1 MALTVVILAAG
12 QGTRM
17 KSALPKVLQPL
28 AGRPLLAHV
37 LDRAEALKPARIV
50 VVYGHGGDLV
60 RETFADRGLQWA
72 LQSEQLGTGHAV
84 QQAVPDIPDDHRV
97 LVLCGDVP
105 QIKTSSLEPM
115 VSGASDGVTVL
126 TANLPDPTGYGR
138 IVRKGG
144 AVTGIVEHK
153 DATEEELA
161 ITEINTGMMA
171 APADRLKRWLAN
183 LKADNAQQEYYLTD
197 IIGMA
202 IADGLPVN
210 AVSTARPEEGLGV
223 NDRRQLAEAER
234 GLQRDYANAL
244 MAAGATLADPSRIDV
259 RGDVR
264 VGQDVFIDV
273 NVVLEGEVELGD
285 RVRVGVN
292 TVIRNASIGADTTIE
307 PNCVIDDARVG
318 DGCSVGPFTRLRPGA
333 ELADRA
339 KAGNFVEI
347 KKSQIGP
354 GSKVNHLTYIGDAT
368 VGADVNVGCGTITCN
383 YDGANKHRTVI
394 GDGAFIGS
402 GVELVAPV
410 TVEPGATIGAGTTLT
425 KDAPE
430 GQLTLGRAR
439 QATIKGW
446 QRPRKSTGVTPK
458 K

>member
-1 MALTVVILAAG
+1 
-12 QGTRM
+12 M

-37 LDRAEALKPARIV
+37 LDRAEALLPQRIV

-60 RETFADRGLQWA
+60 RDAFSDRALDWA
-72 LQSEQLGTGHAV
+72 HQREQLGTGHAV
-84 QQAVPDIPDDHRV
+84 LQAVPDIPDDHRV
-97 LVLCGDVP
+97 LILCGDVP
-105 QIKTSSLEPM
+105 QIKTASLEPM
-115 VSGASDGVTVL
+115 IAAGNDGVTVL
-126 TANLPDPTGYGR
+126 TANLEDPSGYGR
-138 IVRKGG
+138 IVRNGG
-144 AVTGIVEHK
+144 SVTGIVEHK
-153 DATEEELA
+153 DASAEELT

-171 APADRLKRWLAN
+171 APAGRLKQWLAN
-183 LKADNAQQEYYLTD
+183 LKDDNAQKEYYLTD

-202 IADGLPVN
+202 IEDGVPVG

-223 NDRRQLAEAER
+223 NDRRQLADAER
-234 GLQRDYANAL
+234 GLQQDYADEL

-259 RGDVR
+259 RGNIR

-273 NVVLEGEVELGD
+273 NVVFEGQVELGD
-285 RVRVGVN
+285 RVRVGAN

-307 PNCVIDDARVG
+307 PTCVIDDAQVG
-318 DGCSVGPFTRLRPGA
+318 KACSVGPFTRLRPGA

-354 GSKVNHLTYIGDAT
+354 GSKVNHLSYIGDAT

-383 YDGANKHRTVI
+383 YDGANKHQTVI

-410 TVEPGATIGAGTTLT
+410 TVEAGATIGAGTTLT

-430 GQLTLGRAR
+430 GQLTLGRAK

-446 QRPRKSTGVTPK
+446 KRPQKSTGATPK